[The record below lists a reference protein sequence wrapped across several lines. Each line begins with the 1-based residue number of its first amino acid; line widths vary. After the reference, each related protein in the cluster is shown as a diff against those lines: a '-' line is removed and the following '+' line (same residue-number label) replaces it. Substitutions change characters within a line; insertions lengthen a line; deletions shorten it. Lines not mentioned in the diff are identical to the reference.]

1 MIFIAYYKVCSK
13 ITFAIENVLTW
24 PFFSNMNVYICRQTW
39 QKCLW
44 KFKKIVKYGRSQTD
58 YNAPTLAD
66 KVVKQPGKY
75 TAPGNDELAAEI
87 IQTVADSGV

>member
-1 MIFIAYYKVCSK
+1 MAV
-13 ITFAIENVLTW
+13 
-24 PFFSNMNVYICRQTW
+24 FSNMNVHICRETL

>member
-1 MIFIAYYKVCSK
+1 MYTSAGKHCR
-13 ITFAIENVLTW
+13 
-24 PFFSNMNVYICRQTW
+24 NVYGN
-39 QKCLW
+39 L
-44 KFKKIVKYGRSQTD
+44 KKIVKYGRSQTD